1 MATNYYKENIERIT
15 EQALEQEILNDFDK
29 LKYDAIDYIQ
39 QIHSEASNEI
49 IQAGIDT
56 KNTIWE
62 SIRQEIANKGYKIVI
77 TNDNYGNVTVT
88 MVKG

>member
-15 EQALEQEILNDFDK
+15 EQALEQEVLNDFDK

-39 QIHSEASNEI
+39 QRHREASEEI
-49 IQAGIDT
+49 IAAGKET
-56 KNTIWE
+56 EKTIWD
-62 SIRQEIANKGYKIVI
+62 SIKKEISNKGYRIVI
-77 TNDNYGNVTVT
+77 SDDRNGNVTVT

>member
-1 MATNYYKENIERIT
+1 MATSYYKEDIKRIT
-15 EQALEQEILNDFDK
+15 EHTLKQDVLNYIDDLEDEAVSYVKDV
-29 LKYDAIDYIQ
+29 
-39 QIHSEASNEI
+39 HSNASKEI

-56 KNTIWE
+56 ENTIWE

>member
-1 MATNYYKENIERIT
+1 MATNYYKEDIKRIT
-15 EQALEQEILNDFDK
+15 EHTLKQDVLNYIDDLEDETVS
-29 LKYDAIDYIQ
+29 YIKDV
-39 QIHSEASNEI
+39 HRNASEEI

-56 KNTIWE
+56 ENTIRE
-62 SIRQEIANKGYKIVI
+62 SIRQEITNKGYKIVI

>member
-1 MATNYYKENIERIT
+1 MATSYYKEDIKRIT
-15 EQALEQEILNDFDK
+15 EHTLKQDVLNYIDDLENE
-29 LKYDAIDYIQ
+29 AVSYIKDV
-39 QIHSEASNEI
+39 HSNASNEI

-56 KNTIWE
+56 ENTIWE
-62 SIRQEIANKGYKIVI
+62 SIRQEIVNKGYKIVI